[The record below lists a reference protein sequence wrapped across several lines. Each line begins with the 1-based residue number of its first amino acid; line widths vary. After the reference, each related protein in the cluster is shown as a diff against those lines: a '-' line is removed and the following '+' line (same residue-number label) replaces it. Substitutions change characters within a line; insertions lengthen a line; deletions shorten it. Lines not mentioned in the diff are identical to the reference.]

1 MLALPRAA
9 TLRLQIDTPHT
20 TQMPVNTSA
29 PARGFFAPRNRL
41 QDLSTTLHPD
51 ISDRVDGE
59 SRTPGVDQQANGA

>member
-9 TLRLQIDTPHT
+9 TLQIDTPRT

-41 QDLSTTLHPD
+41 QDSSTTLHPD